1 MRKGKRECF
10 DYLQDILY
18 AIEKAESFV
27 GDMDYTAFEADEKTS
42 FAAVRALEIVGE
54 ASKKIPPE
62 MRQEYPDVP
71 WREMAGMRDKLSHD
85 YFGVN
90 LKRVFETV
98 RQDLPPLRA
107 SIQKI
112 VEELEAAES
121 DRKS

>member
-98 RQDLPPLRA
+98 RQDLPPLRT

-121 DRKS
+121 DRKN

>member
-27 GDMDYTAFEADEKTS
+27 GNMDYIAFEADEKTS

-71 WREMAGMRDKLSHD
+71 WREMSGMRDKLSHD

-121 DRKS
+121 DRKN

>member
-62 MRQEYPDVP
+62 IRQEYPDVP